1 MRKIKYENVN
11 VRMSNAA
18 DDAREYDIQATVN
31 NIMAVEVGNIEAGC
45 VTKEGTV
52 KAYFN
57 CYGDGMLTI
66 NYQPTA
72 SSDERS
78 KIIEAINVFVAD
90 VKEHIKSHPITDLE
104 SVESV

>member
-1 MRKIKYENVN
+1 MSKIKYENVN

-31 NIMAVEVGNIEAGC
+31 NIMAVEVGNIESGS
-45 VTKEGTV
+45 VMVQGTV

-78 KIIEAINVFVAD
+78 KIIEAVNVFVAD

-104 SVESV
+104 SA

>member
-1 MRKIKYENVN
+1 MSKIKYENVN
-11 VRMSNAA
+11 VKMSNAA

-31 NIMAVEVGNIEAGC
+31 NIMAVEVGNIEAGS
-45 VTKEGTV
+45 VMVQGTV

-78 KIIEAINVFVAD
+78 KIIEAVNVFVAD
-90 VKEHIKSHPITDLE
+90 VKEHIKSHPIADLE

>member
-1 MRKIKYENVN
+1 MNKIKYENVN

-31 NIMAVEVGNIEAGC
+31 NIMAVEVGNIEAGS
-45 VTKEGTV
+45 VMVQGTV

-57 CYGDGMLTI
+57 CYSDGMLTI

-72 SSDERS
+72 LSDERS
-78 KIIEAINVFVAD
+78 KIIEAVNVFVAD
-90 VKEHIKSHPITDLE
+90 VNEHIKSHPITDLE
-104 SVESV
+104 TA

>member
-1 MRKIKYENVN
+1 MSKIKYENVN

-31 NIMAVEVGNIEAGC
+31 NIMAVEVDNIEAGS
-45 VTKEGTV
+45 VMKEGTV

-78 KIIEAINVFVAD
+78 KIIEAVNVFVAD
-90 VKEHIKSHPITDLE
+90 MKEHIKSHPITDLE
-104 SVESV
+104 SANK